1 MSRAELERLV
11 ADAEADAN
19 LRELLRASRSPSQL
33 VLCARL
39 QGYHVTRVDLQRALR
54 EHQEGLEPQVSG
66 G

>member
-11 ADAEADAN
+11 ADAEADAQ
-19 LRELLRASRSPSQL
+19 LRELLGASRSLTQL

-39 QGYHVTRVDLQRALR
+39 QGYHVTRVDLQRAWR
-54 EHQEGLEPQVSG
+54 EHQEGLNSRVSG

>member
-11 ADAEADAN
+11 ADAEANEN
-19 LRELLRASRSPSQL
+19 LRELLRASRSSSQL

-39 QGYHVTRVDLQRALR
+39 QGYHITRVDLQRAWQ
-54 EHQEGLEPQVSG
+54 EHQEGPGTRVSG